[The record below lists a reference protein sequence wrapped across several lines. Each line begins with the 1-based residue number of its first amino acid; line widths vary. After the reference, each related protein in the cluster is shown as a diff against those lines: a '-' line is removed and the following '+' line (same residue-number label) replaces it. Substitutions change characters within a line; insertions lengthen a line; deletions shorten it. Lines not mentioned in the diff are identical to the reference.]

1 MDIAILSYKLY
12 SNNVKLFKILTGR
25 NIYTIQ
31 LLYKA
36 LIFIIPYHY
45 NHKLSYGSSFIRIT
59 EYRSTSLR
67 QILMDSSKEIF
78 KENVRNN

>member
-1 MDIAILSYKLY
+1 MDIAIPSYKLY
-12 SNNVKLFKILTGR
+12 SNNVRLSKILIGR

-45 NHKLSYGSSFIRIT
+45 NHKLSYESSFRIT
-59 EYRSTSLR
+59 EYKSTSLS
-67 QILMDSSKEIF
+67 QILMDSSKGIF